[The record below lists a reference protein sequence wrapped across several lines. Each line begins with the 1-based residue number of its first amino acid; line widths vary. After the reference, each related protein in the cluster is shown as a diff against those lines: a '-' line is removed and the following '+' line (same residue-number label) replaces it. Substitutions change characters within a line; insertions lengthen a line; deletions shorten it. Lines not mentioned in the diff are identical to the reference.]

1 MVHNAVNDADYG
13 AKCVTERDSNDMAKL
28 LISGEWRLNGIL
40 KIKQIAIE
48 YCLAVLILPPSVSWI

>member
-1 MVHNAVNDADYG
+1 MVHNAMNDADG
-13 AKCVTERDSNDMAKL
+13 AKCVTERDLNDMAKL

>member
-1 MVHNAVNDADYG
+1 MVHNAMNDADE

>member
-1 MVHNAVNDADYG
+1 MNDADG
-13 AKCVTERDSNDMAKL
+13 AKCVTERDLNDMAKL